1 MKQSFVNLE
10 YPLIH
15 PGVERAEKAVAHVQ
29 RMGDAF
35 SPTRTLAGVLLAAII
50 TAFVVVADQMM
61 DTWAEGHLLAA
72 WVALWAVIFATLG
85 LFAGVS
91 KSLAVQMKQSLDN
104 WSASMAQSRADARM
118 WAIAQK
124 DARLMSELQIA
135 MMRSDEEALLGDNT
149 NQSRVSRLLRT
160 RQYFM

>member
-15 PGVERAEKAVAHVQ
+15 PGVERAEKAVANIQ
-29 RMGDAF
+29 RMGNAF

-61 DTWAEGHLLAA
+61 DTWAEGHLMAA
-72 WVALWAVIFATLG
+72 WVALWAVVFASLG
-85 LFAGVS
+85 LFADAS
-91 KSLAVQMKQSLDN
+91 KSLAVQVKKALDS
-104 WSASMAQSRADARM
+104 WSVSMAQSRADARM

-135 MMRSDEEALLGDNT
+135 MMRSDEDALLGDNT
-149 NQSRVSRLLRT
+149 TQNRVTRLLRT

>member
-91 KSLAVQMKQSLDN
+91 KSLAVQMKQRLDN
-104 WSASMAQSRADARM
+104 WSVSMAQSRADARM

-149 NQSRVSRLLRT
+149 NQSRVTRLLRT

>member
-61 DTWAEGHLLAA
+61 DTWAEGHLLVA

>member
-10 YPLIH
+10 YPLVH
-15 PGVERAEKAVAHVQ
+15 PGVERAEKAVANIQ
-29 RMGDAF
+29 QMSGAF
-35 SPTRTLAGVLLAAII
+35 NPTRTLAGVLLAAII

-72 WVALWAVIFATLG
+72 WVALWAVIFASLG
-85 LFAGVS
+85 LFASFS
-91 KSLAVQMKQSLDN
+91 KSLAIKTKEALDN
-104 WSASMAQSRADARM
+104 WAASMAQSRADARM

-124 DARLMSELQIA
+124 DARLMSELQCA
-135 MMRSDEEALLGDNT
+135 MLRSDEEALLGENT
-149 NQSRVSRLLRT
+149 TQKRVTRLLRT